1 MFTIQQVRDA
11 LIALQNDVDA
21 ANARMDLIV
30 TLVANLRTG
39 SGASQAEVD
48 EMKSRVDAIS
58 LVVADVLN
66 KQNSVLA

>member
-1 MFTIQQVRDA
+1 MFTIQEVRDA

-30 TLVANLRTG
+30 TLVANLRAG
-39 SGASQAEVD
+39 GGASQADVD
-48 EMKSRVDAIS
+48 EMKAKVDAIS

-66 KQNSVLA
+66 KQASVLA